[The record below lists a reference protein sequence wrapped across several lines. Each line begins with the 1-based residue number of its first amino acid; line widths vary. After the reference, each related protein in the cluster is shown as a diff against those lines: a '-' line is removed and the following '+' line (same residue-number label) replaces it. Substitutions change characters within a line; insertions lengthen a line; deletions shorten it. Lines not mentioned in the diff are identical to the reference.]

1 MGTQTVEIGNQVTGW
16 PGFAGEA
23 PANGR
28 RKILLVEDEDFVRR
42 VACQILSDAGYR
54 VVAAT
59 NAREALLAYEQ
70 HHGDVGLLMT
80 DVVLPGE
87 SGRMLARKIC
97 QIDPSTKVL
106 LMTGYAEQMGLEL
119 APHEDLLA
127 KPFAS
132 AELLRRVARLLGR
145 EGNAVEA
152 ETAGAED
159 RKSQIRLV
167 CGIA

>member
-1 MGTQTVEIGNQVTGW
+1 MGAQTFEIANQVTGW
-16 PGFAGEA
+16 PGFAGEK

-28 RKILLVEDEDFVRR
+28 QTILLVEDEDFVRR
-42 VACQILSDAGYR
+42 VACQILCEAGYT
-54 VVAAT
+54 VLAAK

-87 SGRMLARKIC
+87 SGRMLAQKIC
-97 QIDPSTKVL
+97 QLNSATKVL
-106 LMTGYAEQMGLEL
+106 LMTGYAEQMGMKL
-119 APHEDLLA
+119 AQHEDLLA

-132 AELLRRVARLLGR
+132 AELLRRVARLLAR
-145 EGNAVEA
+145 EAEAVELK
-152 ETAGAED
+152 TGED
-159 RKSQIRLV
+159 RKNQIRLA